1 MRLDHHAYLLIGD
14 RRELIARVKTLVKG
28 YEATGSESY
37 WLERETLGIAD
48 SRQIIEMQSRKS
60 WTGQRKFFVIV
71 AEQMTLP
78 AQQALLK
85 VLEEPAAG
93 THFFLICSDER
104 NLLPTL
110 KSRCQ
115 IVKSQPVV
123 ESAEARERAWRFLSI
138 SPNERLNFIRAA
150 MNDEG
155 EFVAGAELAETV
167 EMALHERFLAS
178 PTLELVAALT
188 ATREARGYLADRS
201 AWPKLIFEHLA
212 LTLPVL

>member
-123 ESAEARERAWRFLSI
+123 ESADAAPRGPGLFF
-138 SPNERLNFIRAA
+138 SPPA
-150 MNDEG
+150 
-155 EFVAGAELAETV
+155 
-167 EMALHERFLAS
+167 
-178 PTLELVAALT
+178 
-188 ATREARGYLADRS
+188 
-201 AWPKLIFEHLA
+201 
-212 LTLPVL
+212 

>member
-14 RRELIARVKTLVKG
+14 RRELVARVKTLIEG
-28 YEATGSESY
+28 YESTGSESY
-37 WLERETLGIAD
+37 WLERETLGIED
-48 SRQIIEMQSRKS
+48 SRQLVERQSRKS
-60 WTGQRKFFVIV
+60 WTGQRKFFIL
-71 AEQMTLP
+71 AAKNMTLP

-85 VLEEPAAG
+85 ALEEPATG

-104 NLLPTL
+104 DLLPTL

-115 IVKSQPVV
+115 IVKSQPAV
-123 ESAEARERAWRFLSI
+123 ESAETREWARRFLSGT
-138 SPNERLNFIRAA
+138 PNERLNFIRGA

-155 EFVAGAELAETV
+155 EFVVAARLAEAV
-167 EMALHERFLAS
+167 EMALHERLLAS

-188 ATREARGYLADRS
+188 AIREARGYLADRS
-201 AWPKLIFEHLA
+201 ALPKLIFEHLA